1 MRRHAARGNRTGLGL
16 LGLGLLLA
24 GAALTTV
31 SLGLFGHNN
40 AAQPIYP
47 PQAQRYIHE
56 HSWIWSVVAATAVII
71 GLLCLRW
78 LLVQPRRDTLRQVR
92 IDSDRTSEPG
102 AGRTL
107 VLSAAVANIAEDE
120 LAPQSGVRRV
130 SAALSGSPDQPEI
143 WITLVADPVANLAH
157 LRDHLSE
164 KSLRSIRSALG
175 QPQLTAYLSIT
186 VRSRRSH
193 SRASKHGILIGQGPS

>member
-24 GAALTTV
+24 GAALATV
-31 SLGLFGHNN
+31 SLGLFGHDN

-47 PQAQRYIHE
+47 PQAQRYIHQ
-56 HSWIWSVVAATAVII
+56 HSWIWSVVAATAIII

-92 IDSDRTSEPG
+92 IDSDRTNEPG

-157 LRDHLSE
+157 LRDHLSK
-164 KSLRSIRSALG
+164 KSLPSIRSALG
-175 QPQLTAYLSIT
+175 QPQLTAYLTIT
-186 VRSRRSH
+186 VKSRRSH
-193 SRASKHGILIGQGPS
+193 SRTSKHGILIGHGPS

>member
-1 MRRHAARGNRTGLGL
+1 MRRHAARGNRIGLGL
-16 LGLGLLLA
+16 LGLALLLA
-24 GAALTTV
+24 GAALATV
-31 SLGLFGHNN
+31 SLRVFGDHN

-47 PQAQRYIHE
+47 SQAQRYIHQ
-56 HSWIWSVVAATAVII
+56 HSWIWSLLAAAAIII

-78 LLVQPRRDTLRQVR
+78 LIVQPRRDTLRRIR

-102 AGRTL
+102 SGRTL
-107 VLSAAVANIAEDE
+107 LLSAAVANVVEDE

-143 WITLVADPVANLAH
+143 WITLVADPGADLAH

-164 KSLRSIRSALG
+164 TTLPSIRSTLG
-175 QPQLTAYLSIT
+175 QPQLTAYLNIT
-186 VRSRRSH
+186 IRSRVGH
-193 SRASKHGILIGQGPS
+193 SATTKHGVLIGQGPP

>member
-24 GAALTTV
+24 GAALATV
-31 SLGLFGHNN
+31 SLGLFGHDN

-47 PQAQRYIHE
+47 PQAQRYIHQ
-56 HSWIWSVVAATAVII
+56 HSWIWSVVAATAIII

-92 IDSDRTSEPG
+92 IDSDRTNEPG

-157 LRDHLSE
+157 LRDHLSK
-164 KSLRSIRSALG
+164 KSLPSIRSALG
-175 QPQLTAYLSIT
+175 QPQLTAYLTIT
-186 VRSRRSH
+186 VKSRRSH
-193 SRASKHGILIGQGPS
+193 SRTSKHGILIDHGPS

>member
-24 GAALTTV
+24 GAALATV
-31 SLGLFGHNN
+31 SLGLFGHDN

-47 PQAQRYIHE
+47 PQAQRYIHQ
-56 HSWIWSVVAATAVII
+56 HSWIWSVVAAAAIII

-78 LLVQPRRDTLRQVR
+78 LFVQPRRDTLRQVR
-92 IDSDRTSEPG
+92 IDSDRTNEPG

-164 KSLRSIRSALG
+164 KSLPSIRSALG

-186 VRSRRSH
+186 VKSRRSQ
-193 SRASKHGILIGQGPS
+193 SRTSKHGILIGQGPS

>member
-24 GAALTTV
+24 GAALATV
-31 SLGLFGHNN
+31 SLGLFGHDN

-47 PQAQRYIHE
+47 PQAQRYIHQ
-56 HSWIWSVVAATAVII
+56 HSWIWSVVAAAAIII

-78 LLVQPRRDTLRQVR
+78 LFVQPRRDTLRRVR
-92 IDSDRTSEPG
+92 IDSDRTNEPG

-107 VLSAAVANIAEDE
+107 VLSAAVANIAEEE

-164 KSLRSIRSALG
+164 KSLPAIRSALG

-186 VRSRRSH
+186 VKSRRSQ
-193 SRASKHGILIGQGPS
+193 SRTSKHGILIGQGPS

>member
-24 GAALTTV
+24 GAALATV
-31 SLGLFGHNN
+31 SLGLFGHDN

-47 PQAQRYIHE
+47 PQAQRYIHQ
-56 HSWIWSVVAATAVII
+56 HSWIWSVVAATAIII

-78 LLVQPRRDTLRQVR
+78 LLVQPRRDTLRRVR
-92 IDSDRTSEPG
+92 IDSDRTNEPG

-164 KSLRSIRSALG
+164 KSLPSIRSALG

-193 SRASKHGILIGQGPS
+193 SRTSKHGILIDQGPS

>member
-24 GAALTTV
+24 GAAITTV
-31 SLGLFGHNN
+31 SLGLFGSDN

-47 PQAQRYIHE
+47 LPARRYIHQ
-56 HSWIWSVVAATAVII
+56 HSWIWSVVAAVAIII

-78 LLVQPRRDTLRQVR
+78 LLVQPRRDTLRRVR
-92 IDSDRTSEPG
+92 IDSDRIREPG

-107 VLSAAVANIAEDE
+107 VLSGAVADVVEDE
-120 LAPQSGVRRV
+120 LAAKSGVRRV

-143 WITLVADPVANLAH
+143 WITLVADPGADVAQV
-157 LRDHLSE
+157 RDHLLE
-164 KSLRSIRSALG
+164 KSLPSIRSALG
-175 QPQLTAYLSIT
+175 QPELTAYLGIT
-186 VRSRRSH
+186 VRSRVSH
-193 SRASKHGILIGQGPS
+193 ARTSKHGILIGQG

>member
-24 GAALTTV
+24 GAALATV
-31 SLGLFGHNN
+31 SLGLFGHDN

-47 PQAQRYIHE
+47 PQAQRYIHQ
-56 HSWIWSVVAATAVII
+56 HTWIWSVVAATTIII

-78 LLVQPRRDTLRQVR
+78 LLVQPRRDTLRRVR
-92 IDSDRTSEPG
+92 IDSDRTNEPG

-164 KSLRSIRSALG
+164 KSLPSIRGALG

-186 VRSRRSH
+186 VKSRRSH
-193 SRASKHGILIGQGPS
+193 SRTSKHAILIDHGPS